1 MLPMMVLVLVVVV
14 PQLRLVVM
22 PVMKTFRLTIDQ
34 VLQVGCMGTVVPMHL
49 AVTLVQLA
57 VSR

>member
-22 PVMKTFRLTIDQ
+22 PVMQTFRLTIDQ
-34 VLQVGCMGTVVPMHL
+34 VLQVGCRGAVVPMHL